1 MNFSL
6 YIFGTPNG
14 YDQYPLDS
22 NSTKFQEILTSCNSE
37 SQLSVLRDNQLIQY
51 VYVRKISSNDG
62 FCWGFGFALVVT
74 GVYCLNC
81 HTLNDLFETA
91 FYDVLL
97 KGKLF
102 RYQGNSFSYQ
112 VSKFADDINEIKRI
126 NTFFKSK
133 LEYELGD
140 LFVTIPSSFSIGNG
154 QTSISMKESASDINL
169 AVENF
174 DIVHITNNENSDIGR
189 NPAKHPF
196 PNPNRRLLWAI
207 LAVFLLFGS
216 AVATYNIIHAIRAPR
231 IRQIKDTYE
240 KAICEFD
247 RKSCYVVEDKQGNV
261 GIQDNVIDA
270 FNALQ
275 IMEQCENEHLFPKT
289 EMKPV
294 FKENLKQYRK
304 CLSLAQNKLEERAE
318 WDLGSDEY
326 DDPKQIDMRARF
338 YYIKYVMEQTKGN
351 SVLNIHILPDSSS
364 IPLEQLIE
372 ITNNGL

>member
-6 YIFGTPNG
+6 YVIGTPNG

-22 NSTKFQEILTSCNSE
+22 NSAKFQEILTSCNSE

-154 QTSISMKESASDINL
+154 QTSISMKESASDINF
-169 AVENF
+169 AVKNF
-174 DIVHITNNENSDIGR
+174 DVVHITNDENNDIGQPPSPDPKPKR
-189 NPAKHPF
+189 W
-196 PNPNRRLLWAI
+196 LLW
-207 LAVFLLFGS
+207 LLLSLVLLSGV
-216 AVATYNIIHAIRAPR
+216 AVATNVVVHQKKEKIRIAMEEDQIKKLKENHEDAIRGFDYYCNR
-231 IRQIKDTYE
+231 IVRDEEGREGATDYVGGALKMLQTIEKCEKKDLL
-240 KAICEFD
+240 FS
-247 RKSCYVVEDKQGNV
+247 KSGL
-261 GIQDNVIDA
+261 A
-270 FNALQ
+270 
-275 IMEQCENEHLFPKT
+275 
-289 EMKPV
+289 PV
-294 FKENLKQYRK
+294 FEGKFKLYRDKLVEARSNLNEQYKPNLDKGESNPLCDAVRK
-304 CLSLAQNKLEERAE
+304 RLE
-318 WDLGSDEY
+318 LINS
-326 DDPKQIDMRARF
+326 IL
-338 YYIKYVMEQTKGN
+338 EQTKGN
-351 SVLNIHILPDSSS
+351 SVLEVKISPDV
-364 IPLEQLIE
+364 QKDAD
-372 ITNNGL
+372 